1 MKNKYTFHIVIIII
15 IVFIGIAIYKTEGFG
30 TSPGTLVQLES
41 SHVPTKEDL
50 YYYTNIYPKVV
61 RKEITDMT
69 GSDPGEIGIY
79 PWG

>member
-1 MKNKYTFHIVIIII
+1 MKNKYILPIVIIII
-15 IVFIGIAIYKTEGFG
+15 IVFIAITIYKNEPFG

-69 GSDPGEIGIY
+69 GSDPGNVALY
-79 PWG
+79 PFQ